1 MNENVKLKNMFDYQ
15 LSELNN
21 EEYKKY
27 LKYLDIF
34 YEKKRI
40 DKKMDKKR
48 EDKYTREY
56 IDNKYVL
63 IDKTNPNKK
72 IKITPSQFIDIH
84 SLYIELKNSSDEILG
99 KISLIIESN
108 HNITDED
115 RKEFDDLKKKYVL
128 FRDKIKD
135 IDSINDIFYKEIN
148 KLINEK
154 IEKSNELV
162 NYYQKRNYEYS
173 NITVM
178 IKENIKNKFIQIFK
192 KNNNKIPSTSS
203 ELSKIAKDSDISVI
217 ELEKWFKWIE
227 LSYFY
232 ILVQRDIHKIEN
244 DIIEKENNY
253 EINTRFMIIKKY
265 KVEIS

>member
-1 MNENVKLKNMFDYQ
+1 MNENINLKNMFDYQ
-15 LSELNN
+15 LTELNN

-34 YEKKRI
+34 YEKKKL
-40 DKKMDKKR
+40 DKKK
-48 EDKYTREY
+48 ENKYTREY
-56 IDNKYVL
+56 IDNKYIL

-84 SLYIELKNSSDEILG
+84 SLYIELKNGSDEILG

-108 HNITDED
+108 HNITDDD
-115 RKEFDDLKKKYVL
+115 RKEFNNLKKKYVL
-128 FRDKIKD
+128 FRDKIKA
-135 IDSINDIFYKEIN
+135 IDLINNNFYEEIN
-148 KLINEK
+148 KLISEK
-154 IEKSNELV
+154 IEKSNELA

-173 NITVM
+173 TINMM
-178 IKENIKNKFIQIFK
+178 IKENIKNKLIQIFK
-192 KNNNKIPSTSS
+192 KNNNKIPGTAA
-203 ELSKIAKDSDISVI
+203 ELSKIAKENNISSG

-232 ILVQRDIHKIEN
+232 ILVQKDIHAIEN
-244 DIIEKENNY
+244 NIIEKENNY

-265 KVEIS
+265 KVEV

>member
-15 LSELNN
+15 LTELNN

-56 IDNKYVL
+56 IDHKYFL

-84 SLYIELKNSSDEILG
+84 SLYIELKNSSDDILG

-108 HNITDED
+108 HNITA
-115 RKEFDDLKKKYVL
+115 
-128 FRDKIKD
+128 I
-135 IDSINDIFYKEIN
+135 
-148 KLINEK
+148 
-154 IEKSNELV
+154 
-162 NYYQKRNYEYS
+162 
-173 NITVM
+173 
-178 IKENIKNKFIQIFK
+178 
-192 KNNNKIPSTSS
+192 
-203 ELSKIAKDSDISVI
+203 
-217 ELEKWFKWIE
+217 
-227 LSYFY
+227 
-232 ILVQRDIHKIEN
+232 
-244 DIIEKENNY
+244 
-253 EINTRFMIIKKY
+253 
-265 KVEIS
+265 VEI